1 MGFIKQSLQADRY
14 TIKAEDTLDSILKKF
29 NISLNEFK
37 KLNNLEFDRV
47 YTRQVV
53 RIL

>member
-1 MGFIKQSLQADRY
+1 MESIKQSVQADTY
-14 TIKAEDTLDSILKKF
+14 TVKAEDTLDSILKKF
-29 NISLNEFK
+29 NIPLNEFK
-37 KLNNLEFDRV
+37 KLNNLEFDTV